1 MGETQNLGN
10 ASNSAASGP
19 NAMTSNKMGKE
30 VNNPEAQ
37 MDIDLEEDD
46 LLGEENDLSD
56 AVQDFMGVKKGHS
69 VDVRVAASLVPS
81 GSSAPAR
88 MQQRSSQLV
97 RSSGK
102 AVTVDELKG
111 QEKRT
116 MGSPQTQQ
124 LQPSTRIQAAAAI
137 RAASFDLQKT
147 HIQ

>member
-56 AVQDFMGVKKGHS
+56 AVHDFMGVKKGHS
-69 VDVRVAASLVPS
+69 VDVRVATSLVPS

-116 MGSPQTQQ
+116 MGSPQT
-124 LQPSTRIQAAAAI
+124 
-137 RAASFDLQKT
+137 
-147 HIQ
+147 